1 VKPVTLLSPSSALAV
16 RAVERAGVMVYQY
29 GFRPS
34 LHVEYMSPSAVSVF
48 GLQAE
53 AFYADPYAPCANV
66 HHEDRAA
73 FEAMLTDTRG
83 VPLQGRFRWRDVDGR
98 FVQVEHCHVP
108 VVEDDGVVSGF
119 VGLALQVP
127 DPRRPIAEAPWIG
140 QVVVHVGAARI
151 EDMRI
156 EERHRLA
163 RELHDGLGQL
173 LTGVKLD
180 SMAIARMLRTLR
192 ASMDLVDRLQAI
204 TGQIDLAIA
213 YVQRTAEGVE
223 PLELDIEDGDL
234 VSAIDYESRRMAA
247 KSGLQILV
255 SAREM
260 EPLPPHVATAALRVF
275 NEALTNVVRH
285 ARASTVRVT
294 IGITRR
300 GRFVLSVRDDGV
312 GLAVRQ
318 SRRQPLGLLG
328 MRERARA
335 IGGSVRVSSAPG
347 CGTNVLM
354 LAPLR
359 LD

>member
-1 VKPVTLLSPSSALAV
+1 MKPVTLLTPSSALAV
-16 RAVERAGVMVYQY
+16 RAFERAGAVVYQY

-34 LHVEYMSPSAVSVF
+34 LRVEYVSPAAVSVF
-48 GLQAE
+48 GLPAE
-53 AFYADPYAPCANV
+53 SFYADPYAPCASV
-66 HHEDRAA
+66 HHEDRAG

-83 VPLQGRFRWRDVDGR
+83 VPQQGRFRWRDVDGR
-98 FVQVEHCHVP
+98 FVPVEHCQFP
-108 VVEDDGVVSGF
+108 VVDDDGLLSGF
-119 VGLALQVP
+119 VGLALQAP
-127 DPRRPIAEAPWIG
+127 DPRRPLDDAPWFS
-140 QVVVHVGAARI
+140 QVAGHVGAARI
-151 EDMRI
+151 EDIRE

-192 ASMDLVDRLQAI
+192 APTDVVDRLQAI
-204 TGQIDLAIA
+204 SGQIDLAIA
-213 YVQRTAEGVE
+213 HVQRTAEGVE
-223 PLELDIEDGDL
+223 SPELEYGDL
-234 VSAIDYESRRMAA
+234 ASAIDYGARRMAA
-247 KSGLQILV
+247 KSGLQIIV

-294 IGITRR
+294 LGVTRR

-335 IGGSVRVSSAPG
+335 IGGAVRVSSAPG
-347 CGTNVLM
+347 GGTHVLM